1 MGNICRKKESD
12 PDSAWKRQN
21 EEQEHNP
28 MYKYVNFV
36 DGGKLLAAYNTG
48 GTAAV
53 EKIAKTEL
61 PDFLFNDGEGRLLTK
76 LDNIKWQHRLTAKF
90 TNSTIWETK
99 TDEELLQ
106 EYKDDD
112 FIIINDHEAC
122 WDLDKRGGVGE
133 TPFHLLYL
141 MNKPESL
148 EVAKVLLKLYPKM
161 ALDFYEGQEYYGE
174 SALHLAIVY
183 GDLEQ
188 VKLLIGY
195 GANVNE
201 RAMGRFFLPEDQKKR
216 KTKETDYDGYAY
228 YGEYPLAFA
237 ACFGHEEIYDFLI
250 DHGADPDLQ
259 DSFGNTVLH
268 MVVIADQV
276 NMYKYCVRHH
286 KKPAK
291 TYIENNCKLTPLTLA
306 SKLGRQKIFK
316 EMLELGSLEFWRYSN
331 ITCSAY
337 PLLALDSIGPKGET
351 NWNSALMIIINGDRD
366 EHLDMLEG
374 GVMRQLLDEK
384 WERFARR
391 RFFQRLVLAFVHLAL
406 ISGAVYTRPSTDF
419 LAYNEPK
426 DAARFVCELLVI
438 LGCILILAMEV
449 VEIGSQGILGFL
461 KNLQH
466 APAQTLFM
474 ISCILILLCIP
485 VRFTKQE
492 MVEDI
497 LLIIAVPGSWF
508 FLLFFARSVKL
519 TGPFVTMIYKMCV
532 GDLVRF
538 GAIYTIF
545 LLAFCQAFY
554 FLFQGATDS
563 QGFNNLGDTIM
574 TLFQMTLGEFKYQ
587 DFNNT
592 KYAWLTKMVFAVFMI
607 LVPILLLN
615 MLIAMMG
622 NTYQMV
628 ISKSEKEW
636 RKQWA
641 KIVVVLERSFSK
653 KQLLQFQKEYSA
665 RLTGRP
671 VAELAAYS
679 DKEEEDRRALV
690 VIKSSNKTIARRR
703 KAAVI
708 AWKKAGKEV
717 MKQMKRHKKLGITGP
732 LHLTE
737 VHRKHR
743 RRGSHDSMDNYD
755 DDKGHMFSNMLQQL
769 AWEQDIDLTKGQALI
784 SDPDLI
790 DKISST
796 SPEHK
801 IQHFPQNHT
810 PIANGRPRNHTKYVK
825 TPGGTPKQS
834 PKSSNRKFSYNRVS
848 PLSIAQA
855 MAPPTDDS
863 ESDIEVS
870 KVVAPK
876 KRDHS
881 KELSK
886 QFSQMSI
893 TEISVHDKNED
904 VHFRGSKPPTKP
916 HKLSWDVPKFERNL
930 KTDDDSASQDGSVG
944 TKSTGSASSSTKVKV
959 KESKSSGS
967 KVSRSR
973 SESSKTPR
981 DRIKEMED
989 HSKKKSK
996 KENLIE
1002 KSVSR
1007 TSSTTSLLN
1016 LSDCKDSEL

>member
-1 MGNICRKKESD
+1 
-12 PDSAWKRQN
+12 
-21 EEQEHNP
+21 
-28 MYKYVNFV
+28 
-36 DGGKLLAAYNTG
+36 
-48 GTAAV
+48 
-53 EKIAKTEL
+53 
-61 PDFLFNDGEGRLLTK
+61 
-76 LDNIKWQHRLTAKF
+76 
-90 TNSTIWETK
+90 
-99 TDEELLQ
+99 
-106 EYKDDD
+106 
-112 FIIINDHEAC
+112 
-122 WDLDKRGGVGE
+122 
-133 TPFHLLYL
+133 
-141 MNKPESL
+141 
-148 EVAKVLLKLYPKM
+148 
-161 ALDFYEGQEYYGE
+161 
-174 SALHLAIVY
+174 
-183 GDLEQ
+183 
-188 VKLLIGY
+188 
-195 GANVNE
+195 
-201 RAMGRFFLPEDQKKR
+201 
-216 KTKETDYDGYAY
+216 
-228 YGEYPLAFA
+228 
-237 ACFGHEEIYDFLI
+237 
-250 DHGADPDLQ
+250 
-259 DSFGNTVLH
+259 
-268 MVVIADQV
+268 
-276 NMYKYCVRHH
+276 MYKYCVRHH

-291 TYIENNCKLTPLTLA
+291 TYIENQSKLTPLTLA

-351 NWNSALMIIINGDRD
+351 NWNSALMIIINGERD

-384 WERFARR
+384 WERFARK
-391 RFFQRLVLAFVHLAL
+391 RFFQRLVLAFVHLIL
-406 ISGAVYTRPSTDF
+406 ISGAVYTRPSKDF
-419 LAYNEPK
+419 LVYNEPK
-426 DAARFVCELLVI
+426 DAIRFTCEILVL

-461 KNLQH
+461 KNCQH

-474 ISCILILLCIP
+474 ISCILMLLCIP

-492 MVEDI
+492 MAEDI

-563 QGFNNLGDTIM
+563 QGFTNLGDTIM

-628 ISKSEKEW
+628 IQKSEKEW

-665 RLTGRP
+665 RLSGRP
-671 VAELAAYS
+671 VAELAAY
-679 DKEEEDRRALV
+679 DGKDEEDRRALV

-717 MKQMKRHKKLGITGP
+717 MNQMKRHKKLGITGP

-737 VHRKHR
+737 VQRKHR
-743 RRGSHDSMDNYD
+743 ISRRGSHESVEEND

-784 SDPDLI
+784 TDPDLI
-790 DKISST
+790 DKVTPS
-796 SPEHK
+796 SPEP
-801 IQHFPQNHT
+801 ITHFPQNHT
-810 PIANGRPRNHTKYVK
+810 PIANGRARNHTKYVK
-825 TPGGTPKQS
+825 TPAGTPKQS
-834 PKSSNRKFSYNRVS
+834 PKSSNRKFAYNRVS

-863 ESDIEVS
+863 ESDMEVA
-870 KVVAPK
+870 KLLATK

-893 TEISVHDKNED
+893 TEISVHDKNEY
-904 VHFRGSKPPTKP
+904 VQFRGSKPPTRP

-930 KTDDDSASQDGSVG
+930 KTDDESASQDGSVG
-944 TKSTGSASSSTKVKV
+944 TKSTGSASSTTKIKVKD
-959 KESKSSGS
+959 STSSGS
-967 KVSRSR
+967 KVKRSR

-981 DRIKEMED
+981 DRIREMEQ
-989 HSKKKSK
+989 HSQKKSK
-996 KENLIE
+996 KDKPVE
-1002 KSVSR
+1002 KTVSR
-1007 TSSTTSLLN
+1007 TSSTASLLDI
-1016 LSDCKDSEL
+1016 SDCKESEL